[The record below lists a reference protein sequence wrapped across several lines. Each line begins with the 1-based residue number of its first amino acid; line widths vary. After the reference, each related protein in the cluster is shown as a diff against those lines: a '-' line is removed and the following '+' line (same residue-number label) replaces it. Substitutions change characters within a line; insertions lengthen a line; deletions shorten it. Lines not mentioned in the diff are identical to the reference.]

1 MSSEEDFEKFSKML
15 FVKTKREKN
24 NWIWYHGRYYYSPN
38 DVDQL
43 EEDLNEQ
50 RID

>member
-24 NWIWYHGRYYYSPN
+24 NWVWYNGRYYSPK
-38 DVDQL
+38 DIDQL
-43 EEDLNEQ
+43 EKDLHEQ